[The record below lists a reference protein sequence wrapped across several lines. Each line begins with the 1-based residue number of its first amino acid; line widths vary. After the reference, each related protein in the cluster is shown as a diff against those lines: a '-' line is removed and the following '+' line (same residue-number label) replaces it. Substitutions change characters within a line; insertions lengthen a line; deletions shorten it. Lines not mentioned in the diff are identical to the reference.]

1 MSSGNFVVFIM
12 NVWGFISAAVL
23 LTLMPGPDI
32 LFVITQSITRGRK
45 AGMVFAAGLCTGLIA
60 HVTAVSLGISVL
72 LMSSPLAF
80 TILKFAGAA
89 YLLYLGV
96 KAFLARHQNHFSL
109 ATDNAVSGKLYRKGI
124 LMNILNPK
132 VILFF
137 LAFFPQFIDRE
148 IGNPIPQMLFL
159 GLIFMIQAFLI
170 FSLMAILADRLA
182 RGLMQEPK
190 IALGVNV
197 AEALIYGV
205 IGISILFV

>member
-170 FSLMAILADRLA
+170 FSLVAILADRLA
-182 RGLMQEPK
+182 RRLMQEPK